1 MKLKHLLV
9 FCFFTLT
16 SNLFASD
23 TLVLF
28 NELGIKKIKNYMSFY
43 CDSSGNKTIEDML
56 TTKFSKVNDELDYF
70 TFSFQHQPFWF
81 KINIKNAGVVPIQQY
96 LEINRS
102 YFPVVDLYELDAD
115 GDMVHVKSGSRIPF
129 RERPVNFNTV
139 AFNIKLNPTET
150 KSYYLNIHTKGL
162 TLVFRP
168 QLYEHQKL
176 FKSNWSLNLYYG
188 TYFGVLLIVIINA
201 LFLYFVERRPEFLYY
216 FLMVFSALVVNSFYS
231 GYILRVIQDFPFVE
245 AHYKIFGIGAF
256 LATASGC
263 LFTMHFLN
271 LKEKLPKWNKTFIII
286 SIISFLFI
294 ILILFVPFHFITRF
308 SFYITALTS
317 FLVSAVA
324 FVLYRRGEKTAR
336 FFVIGYFMLCAG
348 IILYGL
354 RVYNLVPENNFTIH
368 TFEFGTML
376 EMIFLF
382 LALSDK
388 QNLLKKKYEA
398 VQRQKQ
404 ASSEESNLALVNLVH
419 EQTGIL
425 TQSEMQIAEQ
435 TVKVKE
441 LENKLSATNKFEAQK
456 NLSKLLNHM
465 IYENLKLRIDKVEE
479 VLKSFSKSF
488 SYFKSQ
494 SDIGNAFTFGATL
507 NGTTY
512 FIVGENDLDSQVAP
526 TLNLLT
532 RAYFYNS
539 IVENFNIS
547 PNEILKRLNYYYKSQ
562 MQHDDLD
569 EEIGIRLGIIKIRD
583 AKFEFSS
590 AGQSMFLVKNSEV
603 EIFGDEQAVLGN
615 SELPR
620 DYNFINHTFALE
632 SMHSAYVY
640 LVGWGLVHER
650 GGFSND
656 VYSEERMSELLK
668 NMHGMDPEDQK
679 NRIGQI
685 FSNWLLQ
692 AESVQKN
699 DWFVLGFEL
708 N

>member
-1 MKLKHLLV
+1 MKFKHLFL
-9 FCFFTLT
+9 FFFIATFKI
-16 SNLFASD
+16 FASD

-28 NELGIKKIKNYMSFY
+28 NELGIKKIKNHMSYY

-56 TTKFSKVNDELDYF
+56 STQFQSVNDELDYF
-70 TFSFQHQPFWF
+70 TFSFQHKPFWF
-81 KINIKNAGVVPIQQY
+81 KINIKNAGVVPIHQY

-102 YFPVVDLYELDAD
+102 YFPVVDLYEIDAD
-115 GDMVHVKSGSRIPF
+115 GDMVHVKSGSSIPF
-129 RERPVNFNTV
+129 KDRPVNFNTV

-168 QLYEHQKL
+168 QLYEDQKL

-188 TYFGVLLIVIINA
+188 SYFGVLLIVIINA
-201 LFLYFVERRPEFLYY
+201 LFLYFVERRLEFLFY

-231 GYILRVIQDFPFVE
+231 GYIFRIIQYFPFID

-256 LATASGC
+256 LATGSGC
-263 LFTMHFLN
+263 LFTINFLSI
-271 LKEKLPKWNKTFIII
+271 KEKLPKWHKTLRIVAIV
-286 SIISFLFI
+286 SFLLI
-294 ILILFVPFHFITRF
+294 ILTLFVPFHYVTRL
-308 SFYITALTS
+308 SFYLSAITS

-324 FVLYRRGEKTAR
+324 FVLYRGGEKTAR
-336 FFVIGYFMLCAG
+336 FFVIGYFMLCIG
-348 IILYGL
+348 IVLYGL

-404 ASSEESNLALVNLVH
+404 ASSEESNLALVSLVN
-419 EQTGIL
+419 EQTDIL
-425 TQSEMQIAEQ
+425 SQTEMQIAEQ
-435 TVKVKE
+435 NVRVKE
-441 LENKLSATNKFEAQK
+441 LET
-456 NLSKLLNHM
+456 KLLESHKFDSQKSVSMLLNQM
-465 IYENLKLRIDKVEE
+465 IYKYLKFRMDKVEE

-494 SDIGNAFTFGATL
+494 FEIGNSFTFGVTL
-507 NGTTY
+507 NETTY
-512 FIVGENDLDSQVAP
+512 FIIGENDLDSHVAP

-532 RAYFYNS
+532 RAFFYNA
-539 IVENFNIS
+539 IMENSNVS
-547 PNEILKRLNYYYKSQ
+547 PNEILKRLNYYFKSQ
-562 MQHDDLD
+562 MQQGDLD
-569 EEIGIRLGIIKIRD
+569 EEIGIRLGILKIND
-583 AKFEFSS
+583 DKLEFSS
-590 AGQSMFLVKNSEV
+590 AGQYMFLVKNSEV
-603 EIFGDEQAVLGN
+603 EIFGDVQIVLGN
-615 SELPR
+615 SQLPK
-620 DYNFINHTFALE
+620 DYNFINNTFSIE
-632 SMHSAYVY
+632 SLKHSYVY

-656 VYSEERMSELLK
+656 IYSEERMSELLK
-668 NMHGMDPEDQK
+668 NMYGMNPEDQK

-699 DWFVLGFEL
+699 DWLLLGFEL

>member
-1 MKLKHLLV
+1 MKPKHLLL
-9 FCFFTLT
+9 FCFITFT

-28 NELGIKKIKNYMSFY
+28 NELGIKKIKNHMSFY

-56 TTKFSKVNDELDYF
+56 TTKFKKVNDELDYF
-70 TFSFQHQPFWF
+70 TFSFQHKPFWF

-102 YFPVVDLYELDAD
+102 YFPVVDLYEIDAD

-188 TYFGVLLIVIINA
+188 SYFGVLLIVIINA

-263 LFTMHFLN
+263 LFTMYFLN

-286 SIISFLFI
+286 SIISFFFI
-294 ILILFVPFHFITRF
+294 ILILFVPFYFVTRL

-317 FLVSAVA
+317 FLVSAVS
-324 FVLYRRGEKTAR
+324 FVLYRQGEKTAR

-398 VQRQKQ
+398 VQRQKL
-404 ASSEESNLALVNLVH
+404 ASNEESNLALVNLVH
-419 EQTGIL
+419 DQTGIL

-435 TVKVKE
+435 SIKVKQ
-441 LENKLSATNKFEAQK
+441 LENKISEYEHFEGDV
-456 NLSKLLNHM
+456 NMNVLLNKM
-465 IYENLKLRIDKVEE
+465 IYSNLKLRLDRTSTL
-479 VLKSFSKSF
+479 LKSFSKSF
-488 SYFKSQ
+488 TYYKSK
-494 SDIGNAFTFGATL
+494 SEAGNAFVFSTATSKA
-507 NGTTY
+507 TY
-512 FIVGENDLDSQVAP
+512 IIVGENELSKNVSP
-526 TLNLLT
+526 IFNIVT
-532 RAYFYNS
+532 RAYFSNTV
-539 IVENFNIS
+539 INDFNAS
-547 PNEILKRLNYYYKSQ
+547 PSEVLRQLNYYFKEQ
-562 MQHDDLD
+562 MQEADV
-569 EEIGIRLGIIKIRD
+569 EESLELRLGVVKICSQYI
-583 AKFEFSS
+583 EFAS
-590 AGQSMFLVKNSEV
+590 AGQLLFLVNKSEV
-603 EIFGDEQAVLGN
+603 EVFGDDTILLGN
-615 SELPR
+615 NELSR
-620 DYNFINHTFALE
+620 DYNFNTNKIDISTNNGAFI
-632 SMHSAYVY
+632 Y
-640 LVGWGLVHER
+640 LAGWGLLNAV
-650 GGFSND
+650 GGFSKDAFGNQ
-656 VYSEERMSELLK
+656 RMMELFK
-668 NMHGMDPEDQK
+668 NLCALNPEDQK
-679 NRIGQI
+679 QRINDI
-685 FSNWLLQ
+685 FGNWLMQ
-692 AESVQKN
+692 GGTNQTN
-699 DWFVLGFEL
+699 DWCVIGFEL